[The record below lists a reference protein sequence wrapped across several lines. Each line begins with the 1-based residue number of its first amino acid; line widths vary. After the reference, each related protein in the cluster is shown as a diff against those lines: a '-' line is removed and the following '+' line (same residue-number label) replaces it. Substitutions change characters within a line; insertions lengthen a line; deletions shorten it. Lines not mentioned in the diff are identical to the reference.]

1 MKNLKQL
8 IISAIYTGALL
19 FSLSSNLSYAQ
30 VPTTGDCLG
39 AIPVCEAFYF
49 QPLTSNGVGNY
60 PNEVGNGVTC
70 PYNCLDGEINSV
82 WYQFTVQESGILS
95 FIISPVDAND
105 DYDWALYNL
114 TLYRCEDIVSHMS
127 ALTFS
132 CNSAGGAGLHGNTG
146 AYNGADDCAGGG
158 NANGNTQW
166 NANIPVVAG
175 QTFVLYISDWTQ
187 SPTGYSLD
195 FSPSTAVIFDDVPPY
210 IFSVDAGAVSGCD
223 ETEIGIMFSE
233 NVTCSGVSPYLF
245 SIEGPGGP
253 YQVTEVFGSAC
264 SVGGEWEKEFMLS
277 VDHPFSSNGTY
288 TLYMATGFP
297 GVQDACNNIALA
309 DTLSFILDLGA
320 PLIDEAGL
328 QISEATC
335 GMDNGS
341 ITGLIASGQT
351 SLSYVWKN
359 SQGAIVGNLLDLV
372 NVPAESYSLEVYD
385 LNDCITYAGPYDIPD
400 VGAPEIDE
408 TNMIITSSNYGA
420 SNGSITGI
428 IVNASAIIDEYIW
441 RDDQGG
447 IAGSNLDLTGVSTGY
462 YDLTVIDENTCEV
475 NAGPWFVGEIGGP
488 LTVNPSANPDVICR
502 GEYITLSPGA
512 AGGSGIYEYL
522 WTSTPAGFSST
533 LENPVVS
540 PLENT
545 TYHLKLS
552 DGYLI
557 DSTAYVDVT
566 VHQLPIPDAGLDQN
580 IPHGTSTVLHGTASI
595 GSGDY
600 FYAWTPVEKLEDAT
614 LSDPTTKNLYA
625 TTPFFLEVTD
635 EQTGCS
641 SEGPDEVIVNIT
653 GGILSV
659 HPSSFPDSVFCLGE
673 SFWLHANAG
682 GGSGSYTYLW
692 TSEPVMN
699 LPATSSFEIT
709 LTEAGTYFFYVKIND
724 GYNDAFGYV
733 EVRVD
738 PAPQIDLGPPLQI
751 VCPFDTIV
759 LNAGNPG
766 SEYLW
771 SNGAT
776 TQSITVGT
784 TGLGNEEQEFS
795 VMVINQEGCEAETSV
810 LIVFD
815 YDACVGITEHL
826 PETNV
831 KVFPN
836 PTSGNIV
843 VEVYDVSSPLN
854 MCVYNMLGE
863 IKMHSMLLPGPD
875 GSLREEFDLSALA
888 RGVYI
893 IKFYNN
899 KSLKITEIILK

>member
-8 IISAIYTGALL
+8 IISLIYTGAIV
-19 FSLSSNLSYAQ
+19 FSLTSNLSYAQ
-30 VPTTGDCLG
+30 IPTTGDCLG
-39 AIPVCEAFYF
+39 AIPVCEAFYS
-49 QPLTSNGVGNY
+49 QPLTPNGVGNY
-60 PNEVGNGVTC
+60 PNEVGTGQTC
-70 PYNCLDGEINSV
+70 PYDCLWGERNSV
-82 WYQFTVQESGILS
+82 WYQFTVQESGMLS
-95 FIISPVDAND
+95 FIISPVDIND

-114 TLYRCEDIVSHMS
+114 TLYRCVDIISHMS

-132 CNSAGGAGLHGNTG
+132 CNSAGGVGLHGNTG

-175 QTFVLYISDWTQ
+175 QTYVLYISDWTQ

-264 SVGGEWEKEFMLS
+264 SVGGEWEKEFVLT

-297 GVQDACNNIALA
+297 GVQDVCNNIALA

-320 PLIDEAGL
+320 PVIDEAGL

-420 SNGSITGI
+420 NNGSITGI
-428 IVNASAIIDEYIW
+428 IVNASAVIAEYIW
-441 RDDQGG
+441 RDEQGG

-475 NAGPWFVGEIGGP
+475 NAGPWFVGVIGGP
-488 LTVNPSANPDVICR
+488 LTVNPSANPDVICK

-512 AGGSGIYEYL
+512 AGGSGIYNYL

-557 DSTAYVDVT
+557 DSTGYVDVT

-699 LPATSSFEIT
+699 LPSTSSFEIT
-709 LTEAGTYFFYVKIND
+709 LTETGTCFFYVKIND

-738 PAPQIDLGPPLQI
+738 PSPQIDLGPPLQI
-751 VCPFDTIV
+751 VCPYDTIV

-771 SNGAT
+771 SNGAI

-784 TGLGNEEQEFS
+784 TGLGNDEQEFS

-810 LIVFD
+810 LIIFD

-826 PETNV
+826 PESNV